1 MITTLHPVVD
11 AGDTSSSGNAEAIES
26 LRASSLFA
34 AATSAEL
41 NALVSAAEI
50 EAPPSGHTILHE
62 GDDADDLYLL
72 LSGELL
78 VYTHDDLGNELPLA
92 RFSEAYKFVGE
103 QAFLGALRAR
113 RSASVRTIG
122 ATRLLRVA
130 GTAFEAFL
138 QQHSNVANEL
148 ITLGAA
154 QIREKVSQQMS
165 LLRFLDSGS
174 GSAGNAIE
182 QDFTADRLICT
193 QGELGQNLYVVLA
206 GSVRVFRTEPDGR
219 VVQLAR
225 LQKGQSFGELSLVEG
240 KPRLA
245 SVVAEGVVKVLA
257 ISGEAFKQA
266 YQGNQ
271 QVRDHVAALR
281 GIYSYGGRGTVV
293 QFTAELFSRPALG
306 TLYKLADGRSLIANR
321 VIGQDL
327 WSIQLAE
334 MPAAVTQTAYTSA
347 TKGVE
352 RTLQFCDARLVGAVI
367 KGPWAGISTLHQ
379 LVLDGASLSDAQLL
393 AFGRTGE
400 LEIAAV
406 ADSNAFVCQCMRV
419 TGATVQAAIDSGCRS
434 VEALSARTGA
444 GTVCGGCVPKLAALT
459 FESVWLESQC
469 IEVIARTE
477 KVKSFRFRVPA
488 ADHARDA
495 KPGQHV
501 LIQANIDGVEV
512 QRPYTLTSAITER
525 GYYEIT
531 VMRQASGLMS
541 NWLFD
546 HLEVGGAINLLPP
559 SGTFLFDLN
568 DTSPLVC
575 VVGGIGV
582 TPALAMCRAAVATD
596 AHRRIHVDYA
606 VAARDQTVCADE
618 WARFGIDQPSIS
630 HFIRDTSV
638 DGRISAAAI
647 NQLVAEFPTGAWLI
661 CGSTPMQTEVQRL
674 LRLAKVPAHRM
685 HVESFHAIGTD
696 VAETVGIAM
705 LSSKQKQVLGYGLL
719 FAVALFVL
727 QASLGVKWPLPAL
740 MQSMAFSVVTGL
752 GLVALLVV
760 QWQLGYV
767 RLRDQKQAVA
777 ASYRIHIWLGPI
789 IFAMLLLHSTHF
801 GFALSFWLTVCFL
814 ASIASGAVLGM
825 NSRSSKW
832 QKPRQYLLGAHIL
845 MSCVASGFA
854 LAHGVMSV
862 WY

>member
-1 MITTLHPVVD
+1 MNTTLHQVD
-11 AGDTSSSGNAEAIES
+11 GALNTPLSGSVEAIES

-34 AATSAEL
+34 AATAAEL
-41 NALVSAAEI
+41 SALSSAAQI
-50 EAPPSGHTILHE
+50 ETPPSGHAILHE
-62 GDDADDLYLL
+62 GDNADDLYLL
-72 LSGELL
+72 LAGELL

-103 QAFLGALRAR
+103 QAFLGAERAR

-122 ATRLLRVA
+122 DTRLLRVA

-138 QQHSNVANEL
+138 QQHSNIAHEL

-154 QIREKVSQQMS
+154 QVREKVSQQMS

-182 QDFTADRLICT
+182 QEFSADSLICT
-193 QGELGQNLYVVLA
+193 QGELGQNLYVVLS
-206 GSVRVFRTEPDGR
+206 GGVRVYRTEPDGR

-245 SVVAEGVVKVLA
+245 SVVAEDAVTVLA
-257 ISGEAFKQA
+257 ISREAFKQA

-271 QVRDHVAALR
+271 KVRDHVATLR

-293 QFTAELFSRPALG
+293 QFTTELFSRPALG

-327 WSIQLAE
+327 WSIQVAD
-334 MPAAVTQTAYTSA
+334 MPTGVTQTAYTSA
-347 TKGVE
+347 TNGVE
-352 RTLQFCDARLVGAVI
+352 RTLQFAETKLVGAVV
-367 KGPWAGISTLHQ
+367 KGPWAGISILHQ

-400 LEIAAV
+400 LEVAAV

-419 TGATVQAAIDSGCRS
+419 TGATLKAAIDSGCRN

-444 GTVCGGCVPKLAALT
+444 GTVCGGCVPKLATLT
-459 FESVWLESQC
+459 HESVWLESQC
-469 IEVIARTE
+469 IEVIERTE

-488 ADHARDA
+488 SDRAPAV
-495 KPGQHV
+495 KPGQHL
-501 LIQANIDGVEV
+501 LIQANIDGVDV
-512 QRPYTLTSAITER
+512 QRPYTLTSSITER
-525 GYYEIT
+525 GHYEIT

-546 HLEVGGAINLLPP
+546 QLEVGGVINLMPP
-559 SGTFLFDLN
+559 SGTFLFELN
-568 DTSPLVC
+568 DPNPLIC

-582 TPALAMCRAAVATD
+582 TPALAMCRAALATESR
-596 AHRRIHVDYA
+596 RRIHVDYA
-606 VAARDQTVCADE
+606 VAARNQTVCADE
-618 WARFGIDQPSIS
+618 WASFSAGQPTMS
-630 HFIRDTSV
+630 HFIRDTSA
-638 DGRISAAAI
+638 DGRISAEAI
-647 NQLVAEFPTGAWLI
+647 NKLVGEFPKGEWLI

-674 LRLAKVPAHRM
+674 LRQAKVPAHRM

-696 VAETVGIAM
+696 TVESTGIAT
-705 LSSKQKQVLGYGLL
+705 LSLKQRQVLGYGLL
-719 FAVALFVL
+719 VAVALFTL
-727 QASLGVKWPLPAL
+727 QALVGVKWPLPAM
-740 MQSMAFSVVTGL
+740 MQSMTFSVVTGF
-752 GLVALLVV
+752 GLIVLFVV

-767 RLRDQKQAVA
+767 RLRDQKQDVA
-777 ASYRIHIWLGPI
+777 RSYRLHIWLGPI
-789 IFAMLLLHSTHF
+789 VFAMLLLHGTHF

-814 ASIASGAVLGM
+814 ASVASGAVLGI
-825 NSRSSKW
+825 NTRSQKW
-832 QKPRQYLLGAHIL
+832 EKPRQYLLGGHIL
-845 MSCVASGFA
+845 MSCVATGFA